1 MTTEAQNVKFHRQT
15 KKLAACRAAPG
26 GPQMPVR
33 DQIRIKRR
41 CNFCGPARAVYRK
54 FGCCRICSR
63 DLANRGLI
71 RGDQKA
77 SW

>member
-1 MTTEAQNVKFHRQT
+1 MTTEAQNVKFHRQQA
-15 KKLAACRAAPG
+15 KLAACRAAPG
-26 GPQMPVR
+26 GPQMSAR

-41 CNFCGPARAVYRK
+41 CNFCGRGRAVYRK
-54 FGCCRICSR
+54 FGCCRICFR

-71 RGDQKA
+71 PGVQKA